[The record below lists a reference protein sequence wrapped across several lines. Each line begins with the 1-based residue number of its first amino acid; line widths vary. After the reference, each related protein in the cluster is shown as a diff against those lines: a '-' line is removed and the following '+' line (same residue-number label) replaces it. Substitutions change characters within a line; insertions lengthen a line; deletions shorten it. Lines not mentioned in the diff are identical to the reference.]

1 MRKVHGPFVRRYI
14 GALGFSTEVAKKT
27 LLDDFV
33 VIGLINTIN
42 FQGVGLVDQI
52 EQRGKR
58 ITQTDTTAAAVTDI
72 EDSLEFGIE

>member
-1 MRKVHGPFVRRYI
+1 VRKVHGPFVGRYI

-52 EQRGKR
+52 EQRWKR
-58 ITQTDTTAAAVTDI
+58 ITQTDTTAAAVTDVKYA
-72 EDSLEFGIE
+72 LEFGIE